1 MLRVLI
7 CHSSELFARSIA
19 KKLGSTFDWCI
30 CLDGTQVGQL
40 LDSYQ
45 PDILILH
52 GTADEIVPFEDALQ
66 FSEDQ
71 LIDFIP
77 VEGADHRFRDP
88 AKMELA
94 TKQILEHFAL

>member
-1 MLRVLI
+1 MGFGRKIMVSPAFLEDLKSYDI
-7 CHSSELFARSIA
+7 RSWD
-19 KKLGSTFDWCI
+19 F
-30 CLDGTQVGQL
+30 LD
-40 LDSYQ
+40 YAE
-45 PDILILH
+45 DILILH

-94 TKQILEHFAL
+94 TKQILEHFTL